1 MWFGLSSVCF
11 GFGVVYGIVLILIWF
26 GYPVDFV
33 RFGVSGP
40 VADFFYFDWCG
51 NLCVVYGFV
60 GFLLLYLGLL
70 WVVLDCV
77 LNFGFVFWLTSFGFW
92 CLRVPVG
99 CWL

>member
-40 VADFFYFDWCG
+40 VADFFTLIG
-51 NLCVVYGFV
+51 VVTCVWFTV
-60 GFLLLYLGLL
+60 L
-70 WVVLDCV
+70 WVFCYFIWVYCGL
-77 LNFGFVFWLTSFGFW
+77 F
-92 CLRVPVG
+92 
-99 CWL
+99 